1 MKMFVLLLANA
12 GLLGLFLYLLFRKDG
27 LSYYRDGRIWL
38 TWLAVAVITL
48 MDELTSVFYAPAE
61 AYRFIGPSAIVFIA
75 FTAGFIHYMTTRLV
89 EIAEILEHH
98 KIFGG
103 GVYSFLISGARSYGF
118 IYRCI
123 LDNGRLHID
132 CLPFRS

>member
-1 MKMFVLLLANA
+1 MKTTVLIIANLS
-12 GLLGLFLYLLFRKDG
+12 LLGLFLYLLFRKNG

-38 TWLAVAVITL
+38 TWLSVAVITL

-75 FTAGFIHYMTTRLV
+75 FTAAFVHYMTTRLV

-103 GVYSFLISGARSYGF
+103 GVYSFSYLVLGPTVSF
-118 IYRCI
+118 VAVSSIW
-123 LDNGRLHID
+123 
-132 CLPFRS
+132 